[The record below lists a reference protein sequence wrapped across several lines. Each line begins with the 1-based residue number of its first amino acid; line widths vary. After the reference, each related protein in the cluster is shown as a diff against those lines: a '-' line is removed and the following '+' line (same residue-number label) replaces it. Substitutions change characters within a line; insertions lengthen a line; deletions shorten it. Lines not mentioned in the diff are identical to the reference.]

1 MFQNNI
7 KTVLADSNLW
17 TMVKG
22 GDQGGLLGEVGDKV
36 YGGADNS
43 KDVRQITAEVIQ
55 VFLSFLALIF
65 IILLIL
71 GGFKWMM
78 ARGDETKVTEARNQI
93 LQAVI
98 GLIIMLAAYALTYFV
113 FNTLSNN
120 VMRSFR

>member
-22 GDQGGLLGEVGDKV
+22 DQDNLLGEVGKKV
-36 YGGADNS
+36 YGDTGAP

-55 VFLSFLALIF
+55 VFLSFLAIIF

-71 GGFKWMM
+71 AGFKWMM
-78 ARGDETKVTEARNQI
+78 ARGDDAKVTEALNQI
-93 LQAVI
+93 QHAVI
-98 GLIIMLAAYALTYFV
+98 GLLIMLAAYAITYYV
-113 FNTLSNN
+113 FYTLNNN
-120 VMRSFR
+120 VIRNF